1 MGTCTARSPTERP
14 PSAALATASV
24 LPRYKE
30 READT
35 AFVAIAVNIL
45 ATIAMVAYPAVCDLL
60 GFDQCTTG
68 IFLGAAIHDVA
79 QVVGAGYAVS
89 DAAGNVATI
98 VKLFRVFL
106 LLPVVLGVGWWFA

>member
-1 MGTCTARSPTERP
+1 M
-14 PSAALATASV
+14 
-24 LPRYKE
+24 
-30 READT
+30 
-35 AFVAIAVNIL
+35 AIAVNIL